1 MMKHKAKRAIY
12 SMNCSSL
19 VLVAFFCLS
28 ANNLNAGEVSG
39 TRDGGGG
46 GARVCTVSGKLQVTL
61 YDYYENSEKNGPA
74 LDLGPANL
82 TYIEKVN
89 YVLDRLKKFDPVAAA
104 RYQERANKFIEES
117 AFVDVD
123 ESEIKDT
130 QDGAEIIEP
139 IGQCKRRLW
148 ARQII
153 EPGAFEARYLIDKN
167 LWSHADENQ
176 RAGLILHE
184 IILTDA
190 YSFYKHTNS
199 RSTRYY
205 NSVISSVAMRSLT
218 DKDYYQLLNDSSFF
232 LDVTYTYDNGYGLE
246 TRYRRKTAHSFNVDG
261 GVFSGMIY
269 QCGDPTQPGS
279 FECFQMSA
287 LAPFLYSSKNGAE
300 VWLRGEPCNEN
311 QYYVCGYPR
320 GYVLVI
326 KDYKIILDSQ
336 FLEKEQVK
344 MNGQVLLV
352 DTEREVPFHT
362 ETGSPKTLRLTTP
375 IRYKSP
381 NGLEVELSSQ
391 YDPDWDWDYK
401 VIEVVGKSDCWK
413 RKDSFFDEN
422 GNFLAG
428 PIDGTNVFN
437 LASDNSKQITLTGLH
452 FVKLN
457 DRGELAEACTE
468 VPPPPP
474 KKKKKKKKEN

>member
-1 MMKHKAKRAIY
+1 MMKHKARRAIY

-74 LDLGPANL
+74 FDLGPANL

-117 AFVDVD
+117 AFVD
-123 ESEIKDT
+123 ESIIKDV

-139 IGQCKRRLW
+139 IGQCKRMLW

-167 LWSHADENQ
+167 LWIHADENQ

-199 RSTRYY
+199 KSTRYY

-218 DKDYYQLLNDSSFF
+218 DKDYYQLLKDSRFF
-232 LDVTYTYDNGYGLE
+232 LDITYTYGDGTGW
-246 TRYRRKTAHSFNVDG
+246 TRTLYRRKTAHSFNVDG
-261 GVFSGMIY
+261 GFFSGMIY
-269 QCGDPTQPGS
+269 QCGDPAQPGS
-279 FECFQMSA
+279 FECFLASA
-287 LAPFLYSSKNGAE
+287 IAPFLYSSKSGSE

-311 QYYVCGYPR
+311 VYQPCGYP
-320 GYVLVI
+320 LTI
-326 KDYKIILDSQ
+326 SDYKIIEGRPA
-336 FLEKEQVK
+336 FIEKEQVK
-344 MNGQVLLV
+344 INGQVLLAQ
-352 DTEREVPFHT
+352 TGREVSFHLT
-362 ETGSPKTLRLTTP
+362 TGSPKTLRLTAP
-375 IRYKSP
+375 VRYKSP
-381 NGLEVELSSQ
+381 NGSEAELSNK
-391 YDPDWDWDYK
+391 YYPYWDSDYTK
-401 VIEVVGKSDCWK
+401 QVVGTSCYHRID
-413 RKDSFFDEN
+413 DSFFDEN
-422 GNFLAG
+422 GNFSAG
-428 PIDGTNVFN
+428 PIDGTNIFN
-437 LASDNSKQITLTGLH
+437 LASDNSQQITLTGLH
-452 FVKLN
+452 IIKLN
-457 DRGELAEACTE
+457 DRGELVDACTE
-468 VPPPPP
+468 MPPLPP
-474 KKKKKKKKEN
+474 KKKKKKKEN